1 MSVQGPE
8 RRLAAVLAADMVGYS
23 RLMEVDERGTLARL
37 KTHRIELIDP
47 AIAKNNGRIIKT
59 TGDGMLV
66 EFQSVVDAV
75 LCATEVQRRMA
86 RRNADVSPARWM
98 QFRIGINLGD
108 VIVEDGDIFGDG
120 VNIASRLE
128 MLAEPGGICV
138 SAAVRDQV
146 DHRLDDVTFEDLG
159 DQSVKNISRPIR
171 VFRLRLEPDPAI
183 PSEHVTDAAPATVV
197 SRKPSI
203 AVLPLVNMSGDPEQ
217 EFFVDGLSE
226 DIITE
231 LSRFHELLVI
241 SRNSTFV
248 HKGKAVKVQEVARE
262 FGVDYVL
269 EGSVR
274 KSGDRIRVTVQLI
287 DGETDRHIWAERYD
301 RELEDIFAIQ
311 DEMTRA
317 IVATLPGR
325 VEAATHDRAKR
336 KHTDN
341 MAAYEC
347 VLAAKVLHHR
357 SIREDNA
364 EAQRLLD
371 RALALDPNYAHAHAW
386 KACVLGQ
393 SWIYGWSA
401 DSEATLQQ
409 VVAELEIALALDDND
424 SDVHRILAA
433 VNLTRDDHDKAAYH
447 QERAL
452 ALNPNYDLV
461 VVQQGE
467 LLTWLGRPEEGID
480 WIRKAMRLNPYH
492 PERFWNH
499 LGRACY
505 CAEKYAEAVDAFSR
519 ITRPDHTPSCVPRS
533 DVRADGQRGRG
544 RRACG
549 GGPEARAGILGRRLP
564 RHPAL
569 QAGSRPPA
577 PRGWPRSR
585 PACRVDPGRSE
596 TGRKDRNGLAQRCR
610 PQHEGLRRK
619 RCDGRSAKL
628 IAAQAH
634 LRIVREAHRDD
645 CLRLDEMRAH
655 QASYRHR
662 RARLRTSTCWR
673 SAPAS

>member
-1 MSVQGPE
+1 VNVPGPE

-23 RLMEVDERGTLARL
+23 RLMEVDETGTLARL

-47 AIAKNNGRIIKT
+47 AIEKNRGRIIKT

-66 EFQSVVDAV
+66 EFHSVAEAV
-75 LCATEVQRRMA
+75 LCAAEVQRRMA
-86 RRNADVSPARWM
+86 RRNADVSPARWI

-108 VIVEDGDIFGDG
+108 VIVDDNDIFGDG
-120 VNIASRLE
+120 VNVAARLE

-138 SAAVRDQV
+138 SGAVRDQV
-146 DHRLDDVTFEDLG
+146 GDRLDDVAFEDLG
-159 DQSVKNISRPIR
+159 DQSVKNIARPIR
-171 VFRLRLEPDPAI
+171 VFRVRLDKDIKTAREGAD
-183 PSEHVTDAAPATVV
+183 DATVTKAI
-197 SRKPSI
+197 SKRPSI
-203 AVLPLVNMSGDPEQ
+203 AVLPLANMSGDPEQ
-217 EFFVDGLSE
+217 EFFADGLTE

-231 LSRFHELLVI
+231 LSRFRDLLVI

-248 HKGKAVKVQEVARE
+248 HKGKAVNVQQIARE
-262 FGVDYVL
+262 FGVEYVL

-274 KSGDRIRVTVQLI
+274 KARDRVRVTVQLI
-287 DGETDRHIWAERYD
+287 DAETDRHIWAERYD

-311 DEMTRA
+311 DEITRA

-336 KHTDN
+336 KPTDN

-393 SWIYGWSA
+393 TWGYGWCA
-401 DSEATLQQ
+401 DRDDTLQQ
-409 VVAELEIALALDDND
+409 VFAEVKTALALDDND

-433 VNLTRDDHDKAAYH
+433 LYLMREDHDKATYH

-492 PERFWNH
+492 PERFWSH

-505 CAEKYAEAVDAFSR
+505 CAEKYAEAADSFSR
-519 ITRPDHTPSCVPRS
+519 ITRPDYTHHAFLAATFAQMGNAVAAAAHAAEVLKSEPNFSVA
-533 DVRADGQRGRG
+533 VYLTTQHY
-544 RRACG
+544 RRAVDRQRH
-549 GGPEARAGILGRRLP
+549 EAGVLKAGLP
-564 RHPAL
+564 A
-569 QAGSRPPA
+569 
-577 PRGWPRSR
+577 
-585 PACRVDPGRSE
+585 
-596 TGRKDRNGLAQRCR
+596 
-610 PQHEGLRRK
+610 
-619 RCDGRSAKL
+619 
-628 IAAQAH
+628 
-634 LRIVREAHRDD
+634 
-645 CLRLDEMRAH
+645 
-655 QASYRHR
+655 
-662 RARLRTSTCWR
+662 
-673 SAPAS
+673 